1 MASAELQSHTSPAP
15 RSSALLKV
23 LSDPLVLFPVA
34 ALLVSWPLLV
44 RYYWPAGGGLDV
56 TGHQIGRDFIN
67 VWAAPQL
74 AFSGRLSTLFDL
86 DGYADA
92 IGALFGASLPFH
104 NWGYPPFTLLMFWPF
119 AQLPYFWALAL
130 WTATFFAAFAGVALS
145 QVEPGRR
152 VLALVALALAP
163 ACLVN
168 GIGGQNGFLT
178 AALLLGGL
186 LCLDR
191 RPVLAGV
198 LFGFLTLK
206 PHLGLVLPFVL
217 LALKAWRTIA
227 AATLTALALVA
238 MSVAAFGLEPWRE
251 YLGATSAYQ
260 MGLLEKWRGFY
271 TLMMPSV
278 FAGVR
283 GLGLSSAIAWTAQA
297 AVALPVLAA
306 TVWAVRRTGDPRRRA
321 LVVVAA
327 VPLLTPYA
335 FNYDLVALAA
345 VLVWKLCERR
355 PGEAPSALHL
365 FAWLVP
371 TLMMSVPM
379 PGAAPVALVAMFAMA
394 VREAA
399 AEGNG
404 ITSWPSLGLTR
415 GSARPSRVAEGA
427 SSP

>member
-1 MASAELQSHTSPAP
+1 MASAELQSRALSARHPP
-15 RSSALLKV
+15 ALLRA
-23 LSDPLVLFPVA
+23 LSDPLVLFPAA
-34 ALLVSWPLLV
+34 ALLISWPLFV

-86 DGYADA
+86 DDYAEA
-92 IGALFGASLPFH
+92 IGTLFGAPLPFH

-119 AQLPYFWALAL
+119 AQLPYFWALSL
-130 WTATFFAAFAGVALS
+130 WTVVLFAAFAGVTVS

-152 VLALVALALAP
+152 VLALVALAFAP

-191 RPVLAGV
+191 RPVLAGA
-198 LFGFLTLK
+198 LFGLLTLK

-217 LALKAWRTIA
+217 LGLGARRTIA

-238 MSVAAFGLEPWRE
+238 ASVAAFGLEPWRE

-283 GLGLSSAIAWTAQA
+283 GLGLSSTIAWTAQA
-297 AVALPVLAA
+297 AVTLPVLAA

-321 LVVVAA
+321 FVVVAA

-335 FNYDLVALAA
+335 FNYDLTALSAA
-345 VLVWKLCERR
+345 LIWKLCERR
-355 PGEAPSALHL
+355 PGEAPSVLHL

-379 PGAAPVALVAMFAMA
+379 LGAAPLALVAIFVTAM
-394 VREAA
+394 REVA
-399 AEGNG
+399 AEEDGLWAG
-404 ITSWPSLGLTR
+404 PWRSLTR
-415 GSARPSRVAEGA
+415 PPRAAEGA
-427 SSP
+427 SSS